1 MKKIIILQVFLF
13 CLCGFLKAQ
22 FAQDYPFK
30 TYVDNSGFLYVTGD
44 TVISETTKLI
54 KTKKFN
60 GQLQLVW
67 ERSYN
72 NPFGNDRGMDVIVEE
87 DIPYNV
93 YVTGYVYD
101 NAKQRNSI
109 ITIKHDG
116 ITGNIIWT
124 KKVDDYRESKGYGI
138 ALDEAQNV
146 YVGGYITGEKNKKDF
161 LAIKYDLDGN
171 REWLNT
177 SNFSRFI
184 EDDVATDILVDEGF
198 VYLMGYAYQGPDYM
212 NDLLLVSYEKS
223 GAFSSSRFYKKTNT
237 DEYPT
242 GFAFANLSRSPI
254 TKSRTVVIGHSDN
267 PANNNVSD
275 ILTICFN
282 NDMMTNVL
290 WSDVYNN
297 DIYNGN
303 DIATAVTANKQGTQ
317 IYVTGYSENGST
329 GKDFVT
335 IKYRVSEKNREWVNF
350 FDYPSKTPGNDRAS
364 SVLIKEDSLYVT
376 GSCDRAPNGFWM
388 VKYPVSGS
396 NPPVNESWS
405 NTFIPSFLNGRE
417 PGTYNSAS
425 ILGMDSTGN
434 IINFYMGWNNEFK
447 SYAAQKFDPNG
458 NVLYTLDPDL
468 KNSLSIPGI
477 NKANLKKTN
486 IKTEQLKD

>member
-1 MKKIIILQVFLF
+1 MKKLFLISIFFILLTEIST
-13 CLCGFLKAQ
+13 AQ

-30 TYVDNSGFLYVTGD
+30 TYVDNYGNLYVTGD
-44 TVISETTKLI
+44 TIINENVKNIV
-54 KTKKFN
+54 TKKYDTGLN
-60 GQLQLVW
+60 LVW
-67 ERSYN
+67 KKVFI
-72 NPFGNDRGMDVIVEE
+72 NPNGYDKGTDLIVDV
-87 DIPYNV
+87 DGYV
-93 YVTGYVYD
+93 YVTGYML
-101 NAKQRNSI
+101 NSINSRNSVV
-109 ITIKHDG
+109 TINYTPDL
-116 ITGNIIWT
+116 GNIIWT
-124 KKVDDYRESKGYGI
+124 KKVDDFRESKGFGI
-138 ALDEAQNV
+138 TLDQAQNI
-146 YVGGYITGEKNKKDF
+146 YVGGYITGEKGRKDF
-161 LAIKYDLDGN
+161 LSIKYDLDGN
-171 REWLNT
+171 KEWLNT
-177 SNFSRFI
+177 SNFSRFL

-223 GAFSSSRFYKKTNT
+223 GAFSSSRFYKKAGT
-237 DEYPT
+237 DDYPT
-242 GFAFANLSRSPI
+242 GFTFANLSRSPI

-267 PANNNVSD
+267 VTQSNVSD

-282 NDMMTNVL
+282 NDLLTNVL

-297 DIYNGN
+297 EIYNGN
-303 DIATAVTANKQGTQ
+303 DIATAVTVNKQGTQ

-364 SVLIKEDSLYVT
+364 SVLIKDDSLYVT

-486 IKTEQLKD
+486 IKKEQLKD

>member
-1 MKKIIILQVFLF
+1 MKKIILLQVFLF
-13 CLCGFLKAQ
+13 CLCGLLNAQ

-44 TVISETTKLI
+44 TVIDETTKLI

-60 GQLQLVW
+60 DRLQLVW

-72 NPFGNDRGMDVIVEE
+72 NPFGNDKGMDIIVEE
-87 DIPYNV
+87 DIPHNV

-109 ITIKHDG
+109 VTIKHDA
-116 ITGNIIWT
+116 INGNIIWT
-124 KKVDDYRESKGYGI
+124 KTVDDFRESKGFGI
-138 ALDEAQNV
+138 TLDQAQNI
-146 YVGGYITGEKNKKDF
+146 YVGGYITGEKDRKDF
-161 LAIKYDLDGN
+161 LSIKYDRFGN
-171 REWLNT
+171 QEWLNT
-177 SNFSRFI
+177 SNFSRFL

-223 GAFSSSRFYKKTNT
+223 GAFSSSRFYKKAGT
-237 DEYPT
+237 DDYPT
-242 GFAFANLSRSPI
+242 GFTFANLSRSPI

-267 PANNNVSD
+267 VTQSNVSD

-282 NDMMTNVL
+282 NDLLTNVL

-297 DIYNGN
+297 EIYNGN
-303 DIATAVTANKQGTQ
+303 DIATAVTVNKQGTQ

-364 SVLIKEDSLYVT
+364 SVLIKDDSLYVT

-486 IKTEQLKD
+486 IKKEQLKD